1 MNELNIKTSNESY
14 FDYCERTEQMSIEW
28 GKDVWDYLVP
38 QLNNWIDTARLCEND
53 SSYYRKK
60 LIEIGKM
67 LGEEVYI
74 CDDGTKSQ
82 DVLIEKIKVVLEKVI
97 YQNKEVKEEENI
109 WRKIGGDGIVSNNDW
124 SKQQDR
130 ERIYNDRIDSLVAEN
145 RSLRQEIREL
155 KKTVLFE
162 SKKEKRIPALYKKGT
177 ILRTVSSDPFHIKH
191 IMRVNDDSE
200 NGFTDYDIT
209 HYDLEVLILDSS
221 AEFVQTDKGNFLD
234 YTKEAMEIS

>member
-1 MNELNIKTSNESY
+1 MAIG
-14 FDYCERTEQMSIEW
+14 W
-28 GKDVWDYLVP
+28 GHNVWDYLVP
-38 QLNNWIDTARLCEND
+38 QLNNWIDTAHLYASN
-53 SSYYRKK
+53 SSYYREK

-82 DVLIEKIKVVLEKVI
+82 DVLIEKIKEVLEKVI
-97 YQNKEVKEEENI
+97 HQNKEV
-109 WRKIGGDGIVSNNDW
+109 
-124 SKQQDR
+124 
-130 ERIYNDRIDSLVAEN
+130 
-145 RSLRQEIREL
+145 
-155 KKTVLFE
+155 
-162 SKKEKRIPALYKKGT
+162 KEKRIPALHKKGT

-234 YTKEAMEIS
+234 YTEEAMEIS